1 VRPPVPAAIV
11 VAYLGCAP
19 AVAPVVQAPAVTSE
33 APARPVAPTAGPEL
47 TACAL
52 PWTLEDVA
60 GGPGRVVVVCGNDV
74 RRQAVEPGAMTRAI
88 DPALEPA
95 RQRVC
100 ACAARMPVPAFVDLV
115 VTSTPDQGRARVE
128 ASEPDDELD
137 PAVAPAF
144 VACVGSLV
152 TTFARLHADTCGAD
166 EATFVYPLHVELV
179 R

>member
-1 VRPPVPAAIV
+1 MS
-11 VAYLGCAP
+11 
-19 AVAPVVQAPAVTSE
+19 QAP
-33 APARPVAPTAGPEL
+33 GPEL

-60 GGPGRVVVVCGNDV
+60 GGPGRVVVVCGSDV
-74 RRQAVEPGAMTRAI
+74 RRQDVEPGAMMRAI

-100 ACAARMPVPAFVDLV
+100 SCASRMPVPAFVDLV
-115 VTSTPDQGRARVE
+115 VTSSPDQGLAKVV

-144 VACVGSLV
+144 VACVGSV
-152 TTFARLHADTCGAD
+152 VATFARMHADTCGTG
-166 EATFVYPLHVELV
+166 EPTFVYPLHVELV